1 MENTIR
7 PGDLMVMDRTTQVH
21 RGDVIVE
28 QQPST
33 GPGYFIRR
41 VIGLPGD
48 HVACC
53 NARGRMTVNGK
64 PLDETYLYPADA
76 PSPTPFSIIVPTGKL
91 WLLGDHR
98 SIALDSRTE
107 GPLAVQ
113 VVGRVSLVIRSGQA
127 IFLRTPHTFAAA
139 GLAPANSQT
148 PPALIGAIVVGLAVV
163 LLLALAIF
171 GLIRYTM
178 RRRRG
183 SRPAEP
189 HSVSVGHTWDGA
201 QS

>member
-1 MENTIR
+1 MDNTIR
-7 PGDLMVMDRTTQVH
+7 HGDTVLVDRTAQVH

-28 QQPST
+28 QQQAR
-33 GPGYFIRR
+33 GPVEHIRR

-53 NARGRMTVNGK
+53 DDHGRITVNGK

-76 PSPTPFSIIVPTGKL
+76 PSLTRFNTTVPQRKL

-98 SIALDSRTE
+98 SLALDSRIE

-113 VVGRVSLVIRSGQA
+113 VVGRVFLVIRSGHA
-127 IFLRTPHTFAAA
+127 AFLRTPHAFTAE
-139 GLAPANSQT
+139 GLAPASGQVA
-148 PPALIGAIVVGLAVV
+148 PALIGALVFALGVI

-171 GLIRYTM
+171 GMVRYAM
-178 RRRRG
+178 HKRG
-183 SRPAEP
+183 GSHSPEP
-189 HSVSVGHTWDGA
+189 HSVSV
-201 QS
+201 

>member
-1 MENTIR
+1 MQRPGQAGGPGDGGGPVVSIRDLSLMADFGDELLRVGSRDVVQLSDLPRNTPGFVLSRYASAVSNPLSSQGRRRSRVVFWALVGLCAVALIGGAATVIATERSFTESSTSMENTIR

-76 PSPTPFSIIVPTGKL
+76 PS
-91 WLLGDHR
+91 
-98 SIALDSRTE
+98 
-107 GPLAVQ
+107 
-113 VVGRVSLVIRSGQA
+113 
-127 IFLRTPHTFAAA
+127 
-139 GLAPANSQT
+139 
-148 PPALIGAIVVGLAVV
+148 
-163 LLLALAIF
+163 
-171 GLIRYTM
+171 
-178 RRRRG
+178 
-183 SRPAEP
+183 
-189 HSVSVGHTWDGA
+189 
-201 QS
+201 

>member
-1 MENTIR
+1 MENTIW

-76 PSPTPFSIIVPTGKL
+76 PSPTPFSITVPAGKL